1 MAKAAFNQGK
11 KILTSKLELNLRKTL
26 EERYIWSKTL
36 YVAKT
41 WTLRKIDQQQLENSD
56 VWCWRNVVKD
66 QQDRNEELRQT
77 FMEEVNWNGHIFL

>member
-41 WTLRKIDQQQLENSD
+41 WTLRNIDQQ
-56 VWCWRNVVKD
+56 
-66 QQDRNEELRQT
+66 
-77 FMEEVNWNGHIFL
+77 